1 MIITVFRSRLRED
14 SLDEYNALA
23 PQIAALAE
31 TMPGF
36 VSRKSFTADDGER
49 LTLVMFEDEKAQRNW
64 AFNADHV
71 AAKQR
76 GRKEFYSEYS
86 VQVCNLVR
94 ESRFPA
100 PRE

>member
-14 SLDEYNALA
+14 AHQEYNELA
-23 PQIAALAE
+23 PKIAALAE

-49 LTLVMFEDEKAQRNW
+49 LTLVAFADEQSQRNW
-64 AFNADHV
+64 ALNADHV

-76 GRKEFYSEYS
+76 GREQFYSEYS
-86 VQVCNLVR
+86 VQVCNLLR
-94 ESRFPA
+94 ESKFPA
-100 PRE
+100 P